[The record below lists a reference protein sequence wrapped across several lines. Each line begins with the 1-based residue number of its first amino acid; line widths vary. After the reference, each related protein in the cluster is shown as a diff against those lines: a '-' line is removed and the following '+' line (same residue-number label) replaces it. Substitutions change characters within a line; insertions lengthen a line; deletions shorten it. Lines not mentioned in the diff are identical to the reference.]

1 MQRQALTLMSTIRT
15 AVKTAGILLL
25 ATAMTGTVAA
35 AEIYK
40 WVDADGNVQYGDRPS
55 GAQSEVQ
62 LQIAS
67 QPTDPARIEAQT
79 TARLEQQAAAS
90 EAAREAAANEP
101 PGPTEEELRTEA
113 RERAEKCTMYRARLE
128 KFVQSRR
135 LYREDANGERV
146 YLDEAETQAA
156 RDNVQHQVEE
166 YCSP

>member
-1 MQRQALTLMSTIRT
+1 MQRQAMTLMSTLKN
-15 AVKTAGILLL
+15 ALKTAGILLL
-25 ATAMTGTVAA
+25 ATAMTGSAAA

-55 GAQSEVQ
+55 GADSEVQ

-67 QPTDPARIEAQT
+67 RPTDPAHIEAQA
-79 TARLEQQAAAS
+79 TARLEQQANAR
-90 EAAREAAANEP
+90 EVAREAAANEP
-101 PGPTEEELRTEA
+101 QGPSEEELRTEA

-156 RDNVQHQVEE
+156 RENVQHQVEE

>member
-1 MQRQALTLMSTIRT
+1 MHHQAMTLMSSIRT
-15 AVKTAGILLL
+15 VAKTAGILLM
-25 ATAMTGTVAA
+25 ATAITGTVAA

-55 GAQSEVQ
+55 GADSEVQ

-79 TARLEQQAAAS
+79 TARLEQQAN
-90 EAAREAAANEP
+90 AREAVANQP
-101 PGPTEEELRTEA
+101 QGPSEDELRAEA

-146 YLDEAETQAA
+146 YLDETETQTA
-156 RDNVQHQVEE
+156 RENVQHQVEE

>member
-1 MQRQALTLMSTIRT
+1 MQRKTATLMSTMTT

-25 ATAMTGTVAA
+25 ASFMMATAAA

-40 WVDADGNVQYGDRPS
+40 WVDAEGNVQYGDRPS
-55 GAQSEVQ
+55 GADSEVQ

-67 QPTDPARIEAQT
+67 RPTDPERIQAQT
-79 TARLEQQAAAS
+79 TARLEQQAS
-90 EAAREAAANEP
+90 AREAAAAVP
-101 PGPTEEELRTEA
+101 QGPSEEELRAEA
-113 RERAEKCTMYRARLE
+113 AERAEKCTMYRARLE

-156 RDNVQHQVEE
+156 RENVQHQVEE

>member
-1 MQRQALTLMSTIRT
+1 MQRQTATLMSTMTT
-15 AVKTAGILLL
+15 AVKTARILLL
-25 ATAMTGTVAA
+25 ATLMTGTAVAT
-35 AEIYK
+35 EIYK
-40 WVDADGNVQYGDRPS
+40 WVDADGNIQYGDRPS
-55 GAQSEVQ
+55 GAESEVQ

-67 QPTDPARIEAQT
+67 RPTDPARIQAQT
-79 TARLEQQAAAS
+79 TARLEQQAT
-90 EAAREAAANEP
+90 AREAAATEP
-101 PGPTEEELRTEA
+101 QGPSEEEVLAEA

-156 RDNVQHQVEE
+156 RENVQHQVEE

>member
-1 MQRQALTLMSTIRT
+1 MQHRAMTLLSTIRT
-15 AVKTAGILLL
+15 VAKTAGILVM
-25 ATAMTGTVAA
+25 ATAMTVTAA
-35 AEIYK
+35 ASEIYK

-55 GAQSEVQ
+55 GADSEVQ

-67 QPTDPARIEAQT
+67 RPTDPERIEAQ
-79 TARLEQQAAAS
+79 AAAKLEQQANAREAAS
-90 EAAREAAANEP
+90 AAAANEP
-101 PGPTEEELRTEA
+101 QGPSEEELRNEA

-135 LYREDANGERV
+135 LYREDTNGERV

-156 RDNVQHQVEE
+156 RENVQHQVEE

>member
-1 MQRQALTLMSTIRT
+1 MQHQAMTITSTIWT
-15 AVKTAGILLL
+15 VVKTAGILLM
-25 ATAMTGTVAA
+25 AAAITGTAAA

-55 GAQSEVQ
+55 GAESEVQ

-67 QPTDPARIEAQT
+67 QPTDAAHIQAQA
-79 TARLEQQAAAS
+79 TARLEQQENAR
-90 EAAREAAANEP
+90 EVAREAAANEP
-101 PGPTEEELRTEA
+101 QGPSEDELRAEA
-113 RERAEKCTMYRARLE
+113 RDRAEKCTMYSARLE

-135 LYREDANGERV
+135 LYREDASGERV

-156 RDNVQHQVEE
+156 RENVQHQVEE

>member
-1 MQRQALTLMSTIRT
+1 VT
-15 AVKTAGILLL
+15 
-25 ATAMTGTVAA
+25 A

-67 QPTDPARIEAQT
+67 RPTDPARIEAQT
-79 TARLEQQAAAS
+79 TARLEQQATES
-90 EAAREAAANEP
+90 EAAANEP
-101 PGPTEEELRTEA
+101 QGPSEEELRAEA

>member
-1 MQRQALTLMSTIRT
+1 MQRQAMTLMSIIRT
-15 AVKTAGILLL
+15 AIKTTGILLL
-25 ATAMTGTVAA
+25 ATAMTGIAAA

-55 GAQSEVQ
+55 GAESEVQ

-67 QPTDPARIEAQT
+67 KPTNPERIQAQT
-79 TARLEQQAAAS
+79 TARLEQQANARELAS
-90 EAAREAAANEP
+90 EAAANEP
-101 PGPTEEELRTEA
+101 QGPSEEELRNEA

-135 LYREDANGERV
+135 LYRADANGERV

-156 RDNVQHQVEE
+156 RESVQHQVEE
-166 YCSP
+166 FCSP

>member
-1 MQRQALTLMSTIRT
+1 MQRQTSTLMSTMTT

-25 ATAMTGTVAA
+25 ATFMTGTAA
-35 AEIYK
+35 TTEIYK
-40 WVDADGNVQYGDRPS
+40 WVDADGNIQYGDRPS
-55 GAQSEVQ
+55 GSESEVQ

-67 QPTDPARIEAQT
+67 RPTDPARIQAQT
-79 TARLEQQAAAS
+79 TARLEQQENAR
-90 EAAREAAANEP
+90 EAAREAVANEP
-101 PGPTEEELRTEA
+101 QGPSEEELRTEA

-135 LYREDANGERV
+135 LYREDADGERV

-156 RDNVQHQVEE
+156 RENVQHQVEE

>member
-1 MQRQALTLMSTIRT
+1 MQHQAMTLMSTIRIT
-15 AVKTAGILLL
+15 VKTAGILLM
-25 ATAMTGTVAA
+25 ATAITGTAAA

-55 GAQSEVQ
+55 GAETEVQ

-67 QPTDPARIEAQT
+67 QPTDPARIQAQT
-79 TARLEQQAAAS
+79 TAKLEQQANAR
-90 EAAREAAANEP
+90 EVAREAAANEP
-101 PGPTEEELRTEA
+101 QEPSEEELRTQA
-113 RERAEKCTMYRARLE
+113 RERADKCTMYRARLE

-146 YLDEAETQAA
+146 YLDEAETQAT
-156 RDNVQHQVEE
+156 RENVQHQVEE